1 MMTLSSAEIMSWVG
15 SFIWPLFRIAALVA
29 AAPVFGARTIP
40 ASVKVI
46 FAVVF
51 TLIIAPI
58 SPPVPVV
65 DPLSGEAVLIVMN
78 QILIGGAMG
87 LALQLVFAMFIVGGQ
102 IIAFQMGLGFASM
115 VDPSSGTQVPV
126 VSQFY
131 VIVLPF
137 VFLALDGHLTFIS
150 VMAESFHTLPIGV
163 NGLSNA
169 GLWALVNWG
178 GNMYAGAVQIALPA
192 IASLLLINW
201 LSVSS
206 PVLHPSLIFFLSV
219 SGDYGGGIFH
229 YADNA
234 YGNSSTNKITGG
246 QCLCVDAW
254 PSRWFLKDDA
264 PCLKVKQVRNA
275 PRRRRK
281 NAKRNRVIRARWSVQ
296 KN

>member
-1 MMTLSSAEIMSWVG
+1 MMTLTSAEIMSWVG
-15 SFIWPLFRIAALVA
+15 SFVWPLFRIAALVA
-29 AAPVFGARTIP
+29 AAPIFGARTIP

-131 VIVLPF
+131 VIVLTL

-192 IASLLLINW
+192 IASLLLIN
-201 LSVSS
+201 LAFGIVTRAAPQFNIFSIGF
-206 PVLHPSLIFFLSV
+206 PVIMVAGFFIMLATLTAILPQIKLQV
-219 SGDYGGGIFH
+219 ANAFALMRGLAGGF
-229 YADNA
+229 
-234 YGNSSTNKITGG
+234 
-246 QCLCVDAW
+246 
-254 PSRWFLKDDA
+254 
-264 PCLKVKQVRNA
+264 
-275 PRRRRK
+275 
-281 NAKRNRVIRARWSVQ
+281 
-296 KN
+296 